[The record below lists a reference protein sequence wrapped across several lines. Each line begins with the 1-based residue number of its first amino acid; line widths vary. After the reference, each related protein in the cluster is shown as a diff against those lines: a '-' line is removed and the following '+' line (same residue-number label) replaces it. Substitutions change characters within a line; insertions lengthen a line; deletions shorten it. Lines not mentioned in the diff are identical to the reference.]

1 MARPWKNA
9 LVYIL
14 MTLIALIVL
23 APLLL
28 TVLGSFKTN
37 AQILEWPPRL
47 LPHPWTYE
55 NYARVWGATPLFP
68 RWVLNSILLT
78 AVTIGINVL
87 TCSMAGYSF
96 ARLRY
101 PGRDAIFMALLA
113 ALMIP
118 GQLILVPKYVLINRL
133 GWIDSYKAL
142 IIPEAANVFGMFL
155 MTQFMKSIPREL
167 EEAALIDG
175 CSKWGIYWRVI
186 LPLSKPALAALVIF
200 RFKDI
205 WNAFLDPLIYL
216 NTPELFT
223 LTVGLNYFR
232 QEYYTLWNL
241 VLTGAMFNIIPVT
254 IIFLIFQRYFI
265 RGITLTGLKG

>member
-1 MARPWKNA
+1 MTRAWKNA

-14 MTLIALIVL
+14 MTFIALIVL

-47 LPHPWTYE
+47 LPHPWIWD

-118 GQLILVPKYVLINRL
+118 GQLILVPKYVLINKL
-133 GWIDSYKAL
+133 GWVDSYKAL

-186 LPLSKPALAALVIF
+186 LPLSKPVLAALVIF